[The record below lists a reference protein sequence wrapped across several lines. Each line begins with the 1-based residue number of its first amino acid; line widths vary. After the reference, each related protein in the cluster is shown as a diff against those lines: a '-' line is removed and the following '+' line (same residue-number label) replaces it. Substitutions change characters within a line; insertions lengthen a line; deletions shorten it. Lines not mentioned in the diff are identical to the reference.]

1 MKNFIYKS
9 LFAFILLGFVAC
21 DDFGD
26 IDIDPNKP
34 TQVAPA
40 TLLTNAEQVV
50 SSVVGSAL
58 GELYAQHMAE
68 ITYTEGSR
76 YQDIQ
81 ADFSGWYTGALQDL
95 QRVIDLNTDPETM
108 DAASISGPNENQ
120 IAAAKILQYFFLHH
134 LTDRWGPL
142 PWSEALQAEIGII
155 TPTFDSQEAIYDAI
169 FSGLKEATAMIDESA
184 GSIDGDFILGGDMA
198 KWKQFANTIRMV
210 AALRI
215 SDVAAGKAE
224 TEFNSAVADGIL
236 TETLYYPYLAET
248 ANQNPWYARFITR
261 SDYALTEIFVNNLM
275 DLNDPRLES
284 YADPA
289 TTPGIGIVGMPYG
302 LANSD
307 VNPENVSFPNSVYV
321 KAQDAP
327 IAIYSL
333 AQINFSL
340 AEAAARGWTNGDAE
354 ALYREGIMASWE
366 QWGVSGADFDA
377 YYAQPEVT
385 YSADM
390 WKEKIGYQKWVA
402 LYLQGYEAW
411 AEYRRLDEP
420 SQYLIV
426 PEEPFN
432 ASGEIPMRNVY
443 ANDIAN
449 LNASGYEEALRL
461 LGGPD
466 SDGTQLWWDV
476 N

>member
-9 LFAFILLGFVAC
+9 LFAFVLLGFAAC

-26 IDIDPNKP
+26 IDVNPNNP
-34 TQVAPA
+34 VTVAPA
-40 TLLTNAEQVV
+40 TLLTNAERTV
-50 SSVVGSAL
+50 SSAVGSAL
-58 GELYAQHMAE
+58 GVLYAQHMAE

-81 ADFSGWYTGALQDL
+81 ADFYGWYTGALQDL
-95 QRVIDLNTDPETM
+95 QRLIDLNTNPETR
-108 DAASISGPNENQ
+108 DAAAISGPNENQ
-120 IAAAKILQYFFLHH
+120 IAAAKILQYYFLHH

-142 PWSEALQAEIGII
+142 PWSQALQAEGGII
-155 TPTFDSQEAIYDAI
+155 SPTFDSQEAIYDAM
-169 FSGLKEATAMIDESA
+169 FQGLKDAVAMINESA

-215 SDVAAGKAE
+215 ADVNPSKAE
-224 TEFNSAVADGIL
+224 SEYESAVSAGVL
-236 TETLYYPYLAET
+236 TETLFYPYLAAT

-261 SDYALTEIFVNNLM
+261 SDYALSEIFVNNLK
-275 DLNDPRLES
+275 DFSDPRLES
-284 YADPA
+284 FADPA
-289 TTPGIGIVGMPYG
+289 STAGLGIVGMPYG

-307 VNPENVSFPNSVYV
+307 VNPENVSFPNSTYV

-327 IAIYSL
+327 IAIYTL
-333 AQINFSL
+333 AQIKFSM
-340 AEAAARGWTNGDAE
+340 AEAAARGWTADDAE
-354 ALYREGIMASWE
+354 ALYQEAIMASWE
-366 QWGVSGADFDA
+366 QWGVGSADFDA
-377 YYAQPEVT
+377 YYAQPEVA
-385 YSADM
+385 YSADA

-420 SQYLIV
+420 SQFLIV

-432 ASGEIPMRNVY
+432 ASGQIPMRNTY
-443 ANDIAN
+443 ANDIEN
-449 LNASGYEEALRL
+449 LNPAGYEEALRL
-461 LGGPD
+461 LGGSD
-466 SDGTQLWWDV
+466 SDGTKLWWDV

>member
-9 LFAFILLGFVAC
+9 LFALTLLGFTAC

-26 IDIDPNKP
+26 IDIDPNNP
-34 TQVAPA
+34 TQVQPA
-40 TLLTNAEQVV
+40 TLLTNAERSV
-50 SSVVGSAL
+50 SDAVGSAL
-58 GELYAQHMAE
+58 GVLYAQHLAE
-68 ITYTEGSR
+68 ITYTEDSR
-76 YQDIQ
+76 YQSIQ
-81 ADFSGWYTGALQDL
+81 SSHWGWYNGPLQDL
-95 QRVIDLNTDPETM
+95 QRIISLNTDPETRA
-108 DAASISGPNENQ
+108 AASISGPNENQ
-120 IAAAKILQYFFLHH
+120 IAAAKILQFYFLQYM
-134 LTDRWGPL
+134 TDRWGPL
-142 PWSEALQAEIGII
+142 PWSEALRAEEGLI

-169 FSGLKEATAMIDESA
+169 FQGLKDAVAMIDESA
-184 GSIDGDFILGGDMA
+184 GSISGDFILGGDMA

-215 SDVAAGKAE
+215 SDVDPAKAESEYESAIAAG
-224 TEFNSAVADGIL
+224 VL
-236 TETLYYPYLAET
+236 TETLYYPYVAET
-248 ANQNPWYARFITR
+248 ANQNPWYGRFITR
-261 SDYALTEIFVNNLM
+261 SDYALSEIFVNNLK
-275 DLNDPRLES
+275 DLSDPRLES

-289 TTPGIGIVGMPYG
+289 STAGLGIVGMPYG
-302 LANSD
+302 LANSE
-307 VNPENVSFPNSVYV
+307 VNPENVSFPNSTYV

-333 AQINFSL
+333 AQIKFSM
-340 AEAAARGWTNGDAE
+340 AEAAARGWTSEDAE
-354 ALYREGIMASWE
+354 QLYREGIMASWE

-390 WKEKIGYQKWVA
+390 WKAMIGYQKWVA

-420 SQYLIV
+420 SGLLIV
-426 PEEPFN
+426 PQEPFN
-432 ASGEIPMRNVY
+432 ISGQIPMRNTY

-449 LNASGYEEALRL
+449 LNEVGYNEALRL
-461 LGGPD
+461 LGGTD
-466 SDGTQLWWDV
+466 SDGTKLWWDV

>member
-9 LFAFILLGFVAC
+9 LFAFVLLGFAAC

-26 IDIDPNKP
+26 IDVNPNNP
-34 TQVAPA
+34 VTVAPA
-40 TLLTNAEQVV
+40 TLLTNAERTV

-58 GELYAQHMAE
+58 GVLYAQHMAE

-81 ADFSGWYTGALQDL
+81 ADFYGWYTGAMQDL
-95 QRVIDLNTDPETM
+95 QRLIDLNTDPETK
-108 DAASISGPNENQ
+108 DAAAISGPNENQ
-120 IAAAKILQYFFLHH
+120 IAAAKILQYYFLHH

-142 PWSEALQAEIGII
+142 PWSQALQAEAGII
-155 TPTFDSQEAIYDAI
+155 SPTFDSQEAIYDAM
-169 FSGLKEATAMIDESA
+169 FQGLKDAVAMIDESA

-215 SDVAAGKAE
+215 ADVNPSKAE
-224 TEFNSAVADGIL
+224 SEYESAISAGVL
-236 TETLYYPYLAET
+236 TETLFYPYLAAT

-261 SDYALTEIFVNNLM
+261 SDYALTEIFVNNLR
-275 DLNDPRLES
+275 DFSDPRLES
-284 YADPA
+284 FADPA
-289 TTPGIGIVGMPYG
+289 STAGLGIVGMPYG

-307 VNPENVSFPNSVYV
+307 VNPENVSFPNSTYV

-327 IAIYSL
+327 IAIYTL
-333 AQINFSL
+333 AQIKFSM
-340 AEAAARGWTNGDAE
+340 AEAAARGWTSEDAE
-354 ALYREGIMASWE
+354 ALYKEAIMASWE
-366 QWGVSGADFDA
+366 QWGVGSADFDA
-377 YYAQPEVT
+377 YYAQPDVA
-385 YSADM
+385 YSADA

-420 SQYLIV
+420 AQYLIV

-432 ASGEIPMRNVY
+432 ASGQIPMRNTY
-443 ANDIAN
+443 ANDIEN
-449 LNASGYEEALRL
+449 LNPAGYEEALRL
-461 LGGPD
+461 LGGSD
-466 SDGTQLWWDV
+466 NDGTKLWWDV